1 MAQIQHYDKRVGI
14 TYVYESES
22 YYDAEKKQS
31 RSKRKLIG
39 KIDPDTGEM
48 IPTGRRGRPQKNTTS
63 DASETDYRKLYSDA
77 QKELLKADAKIKA
90 LQSELEEEK
99 RIAVKYRERIQEISS
114 LCARKI

>member
-22 YYDAEKKQS
+22 YYDPEKKQS

-48 IPTGRRGRPQKNTTS
+48 IPTGRRGRPSKNTTS
-63 DASETDYRKLYSDA
+63 GAAEADYRKLYSDV
-77 QKELLKADAKIKA
+77 QNELVKAEAKIKT
-90 LQSELEEEK
+90 LQSELEKEK
-99 RIAVKYRERIQEISS
+99 QTVTRYKERIQEISG

>member
-22 YYDAEKKQS
+22 YYDSEKKQS

-39 KIDPDTGEM
+39 KIDPETGK
-48 IPTGRRGRPQKNTTS
+48 IVPTGKRGRPSKHTTS
-63 DASETDYRKLYSDA
+63 EADETDCRKLYSDI
-77 QKELLKADAKIKA
+77 QNELAKAEARIKA
-90 LQSELEEEK
+90 LQFDLEK
-99 RIAVKYRERIQEISS
+99 QRQIASRYKERIQEISV